1 VRRLPLGI
9 PLLYFAVSLPITDHA
24 LALTRRDLET
34 ANLASAAAH
43 YQSSGQN
50 NDLWY
55 SRALLGV
62 WRKAP
67 TPALRIESF
76 AMASAA
82 AERAAQTAEDP
93 FNAWYSLSEIYAAR
107 NDAAGAERCL
117 RAAIAAHPNWFK
129 PHWTLAQ
136 VLRFE
141 SRPEEAARE
150 GALAL
155 DLDGGKHP
163 EVTRSLAR

>member
-1 VRRLPLGI
+1 M
-9 PLLYFAVSLPITDHA
+9 
-24 LALTRRDLET
+24 
-34 ANLASAAAH
+34 AA
-43 YQSSGQN
+43 
-50 NDLWY
+50 
-55 SRALLGV
+55 
-62 WRKAP
+62 
-67 TPALRIESF
+67 
-76 AMASAA
+76 AA
-82 AERAAQTAEDP
+82 AERAVQTAEDP

-141 SRPEEAARE
+141 SRREEAERE
-150 GALAL
+150 GALAI

-163 EVTRSLAR
+163 EVARSLGR